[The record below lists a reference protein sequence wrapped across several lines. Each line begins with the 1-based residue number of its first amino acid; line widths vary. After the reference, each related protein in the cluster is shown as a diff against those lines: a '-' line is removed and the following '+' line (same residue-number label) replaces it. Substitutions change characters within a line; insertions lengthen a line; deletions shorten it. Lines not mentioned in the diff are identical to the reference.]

1 MGIGRDTEANQ
12 TVLSEEFLM
21 TCGVNYCPESP
32 ASDTPSS
39 DNSTSESVT
48 EGNFKTTTTQIYT
61 LAGVYLACSLISPL
75 VISAL
80 VNPLTRYLEAKEVSI
95 QFLGIEYSAYDW
107 KAVGSIP
114 VHWLIEVVSKPCHA
128 GLLLVPGHLLAA

>member
-1 MGIGRDTEANQ
+1 MKICKIFITALGIGRDTEANQ
-12 TVLSEEFLM
+12 TVLSEAFLM
-21 TCGVNYCPESP
+21 TCGVNYCPGS
-32 ASDTPSS
+32 ATSNTSSS

-80 VNPLTRYLEAKEVSI
+80 VDPLTRYNRSRLMGFAWSRLKVITITEK
-95 QFLGIEYSAYDW
+95 
-107 KAVGSIP
+107 
-114 VHWLIEVVSKPCHA
+114 
-128 GLLLVPGHLLAA
+128 